1 MTDSIDTTIDY
12 IDTVTELELEGEV
25 VTVETKFVELINL
38 EVPGIQ
44 GPKGDALTLNVSSS
58 SELFTEIDSIEVG
71 ENLELTQPEPNKVL
85 ITGLPAG
92 IDFYTHEMNGLASTF
107 TAEHNLGRFIAV
119 ARVYQPDGEVAQVE
133 VRNKDNA
140 GNISQNVAQ
149 VISSVPML
157 GTLTLI

>member
-1 MTDSIDTTIDY
+1 MISDSFINTITTIERDSEL
-12 IDTVTELELEGEV
+12 TVVEHTSIELVTIGEG
-25 VTVETKFVELINL
+25 
-38 EVPGIQ
+38 GIQ
-44 GPKGDALTLNVSSS
+44 GAKGDALTLTVANGGNVFN
-58 SELFTEIDSIEVG
+58 EVDSIEIG
-71 ENLELTQPEPNKVL
+71 DNLELTQPEPNKVL

-92 IDFYTHEMNGLASTF
+92 IDFYTAEMNGLSSTF

-133 VRNKDNA
+133 VQNKDNE